1 LLFTNNSSASIKER
15 TDSPIA
21 SVQYNA
27 CAMNILRS
35 SLESRINFIVSSS
48 KGKTEHY
55 QELAWVLAL
64 VEEGELILNV
74 ISDRL
79 EAMQYLD
86 EFMTIMSNAA
96 LSIGDV
102 RGDVE
107 QTLEAAEASLLGLHD
122 AISKV
127 SRRLLPDLTQEI
139 ELALPVQVFTL
150 LATGKTNSA
159 NVTAN
164 EATVSRAA
172 EKKDDVKGERKE
184 HAERMMA

>member
-1 LLFTNNSSASIKER
+1 LLFTNNRNASIKER
-15 TDSPIA
+15 TNSPIA
-21 SVQYNA
+21 GVQYNA
-27 CAMNILRS
+27 CTMNILRS
-35 SLESRINFIVSSS
+35 SLESRINFIISSS
-48 KGKTEHY
+48 KGKTEYY

-74 ISDRL
+74 MSDRL

-96 LSIGDV
+96 LSIGDI
-102 RGDVE
+102 RDDVE

-127 SRRLLPDLTQEI
+127 SRLILPDLTQEI
-139 ELALPVQVFTL
+139 ELALPVEVSTL
-150 LATGKTNSA
+150 LATVKTNSA

-172 EKKDDVKGERKE
+172 EKEDDVKGERKE
-184 HAERMMA
+184 HAESMMA